1 VTAPQIQ
8 DAQDIR
14 VTAAEIM
21 AKDLLSSLVTE
32 IKLLPDI
39 WEKLV
44 QEKQNDI
51 IERLRKTVI
60 QATKN
65 AVHII
70 ASQGHAAIPG
80 ELEQILIKDGAKAT
94 VKIIKEAQ
102 SLHNLCEFQGSA
114 VFIVCADHLQYLS
127 GVQDIQGEADQR
139 SFDMGREYTDVDG
152 ADMEETTVTILPAP
166 KKQADAPKETEQA
179 S

>member
-1 VTAPQIQ
+1 MTTPQMQ
-8 DAQDIR
+8 NAQDIR
-14 VTAAEIM
+14 ITAAESM

-44 QEKQNDI
+44 QEKQDDI
-51 IERLRKTVI
+51 IDRLRKTVI
-60 QATKN
+60 QAVKN

-70 ASQGHAAIPG
+70 AFQGHTAIPG

-102 SLHNLCEFQGSA
+102 SLHNLCEVQGGA
-114 VFIVCADHLQYLS
+114 VFIVCADHLQYLG
-127 GVQDIQGEADQR
+127 GVQDIQGEPDQR
-139 SFDMGREYTDVDG
+139 IFDMGREYTDADG
-152 ADMEETTVTILPAP
+152 AGMEETS
-166 KKQADAPKETEQA
+166 KRGN
-179 S
+179 